1 MVQNFF
7 PGVSNVS
14 TKAISSNLQASG
26 GLTMVQKAGWILSI
40 LLPVIIFLTVKG
52 EGISRE
58 MVLFLA
64 LTSWAVTCWATE
76 ILPPALVAIILPIFY
91 FSAKIAPA
99 SVALA
104 KPFATVIPWAI
115 IGALMIGVMAQKTGL
130 AKRIV
135 LKCIV
140 STGSTYTGLFFGLFV
155 AGLILTPLVPSAT
168 AKSAIMLALGVGAC
182 DALNLKKGSK
192 EASAVL
198 FASFLSVCAPRFAI
212 LTASLENLTVT
223 RLMTSVT
230 KVSTSYA
237 EFAYQ
242 NFVPAVIYGAISMI
256 MALML
261 VRGNG
266 KLDKKALQRQYDE
279 LGPLTRAE
287 GIAAFI
293 AVSAG
298 VLAATSKLHGLP
310 GMHLFVAVAAL
321 AFIPKL
327 EILESKDFTSIAFP
341 MIFFVAGSL
350 SIGFVA
356 GHTGVGKWIAA
367 QLLPVVA
374 SLDGIFSMSII
385 SYFIAVILNFILTL
399 LAAQALMTV
408 PLTEIAVSM
417 SHQPYSLIYSF
428 LYGADQY
435 LFAYEFALLL
445 FFCST
450 GHLRMPHVMKIL
462 ALRMVVTAIFLA
474 VIAIP
479 YWKLIGIA

>member
-1 MVQNFF
+1 M
-7 PGVSNVS
+7 S
-14 TKAISSNLQASG
+14 TKAIAASPAAPD
-26 GLTMVQKAGWILSI
+26 GLSMIQKAGWVLSLLIPAIIL
-40 LLPVIIFLTVKG
+40 LTVKG

-58 MVLFLA
+58 MVIFLA
-64 LTSWAVTCWATE
+64 LTAWAVTCWATE

-91 FSAKIAPA
+91 FSTKIAPA
-99 SVALA
+99 SIALA

-115 IGALMIGVMAQKTGL
+115 IGALLIGVIAQKTGL

-140 STGSTYTGLFFGLFV
+140 ATGSTYTGLFFGLFI

-182 DALNLKKGSK
+182 EALGLKKGTK

-198 FASFLSVCAPRFAI
+198 FASFLSVCAPRFGI

-230 KVSTSYA
+230 KVPISYA
-237 EFAYQ
+237 DFAYQ
-242 NFVPAVIYGAISMI
+242 NLVPAVIYGAISMI
-256 MALML
+256 MALLL

-266 KLDKKALQRQYDE
+266 KLDKKVLQKQYKE
-279 LGPLTRAE
+279 LGPITREE

-293 AVSAG
+293 AVAAV
-298 VLAATSKLHGLP
+298 VLAATSKLHGYP
-310 GMHLFVAVAAL
+310 GMHLFVAVAGL
-321 AFIPKL
+321 AFVPRLKVID
-327 EILESKDFTSIAFP
+327 SKDFTSIAFP
-341 MIFFVAGSL
+341 IVFFVAGSL

-367 QLLPVVA
+367 QLLPMVA
-374 SLDGIFSMSII
+374 SLDGVFSMSII
-385 SYFIAVILNFILTL
+385 SYFIAMVLNFILTP

-417 SHQPYSLIYSF
+417 NLQPYALIYSF

-462 ALRMVVTAIFLA
+462 ALRMAVTAVFLA
-474 VIAIP
+474 AIAIP